1 MNFIDYILLFFTALG
16 AATFLPIA
24 SEVLIIYYIE
34 QSYNQAL
41 LLLFASTGN
50 TLGSYINFLLG
61 KYASIWA
68 IRKNYMSEKYI
79 NKSTKYVEKYGGYA
93 LLLSWMPIIGD
104 PITFAA
110 GVLRYHVYKFI
121 VIVFIAK
128 LARYAFLIF
137 LFNSV

>member
-1 MNFIDYILLFFTALG
+1 MVYITLFFTALG

-24 SEVLIIYYIE
+24 SEVLILYYKE
-34 QSYNQAL
+34 QSYDYFL
-41 LLLFASTGN
+41 LLLSSSTGN
-50 TLGSYINFLLG
+50 TLGSYVNYLLG

-79 NKSTKYVEKYGGYA
+79 KKSTRYVEKYGGYA

-110 GVLRYHVYKFI
+110 GVLRYGQWKFI

-128 LARYAFLIF
+128 LVRYGFL
-137 LFNSV
+137 LYMYDLVR